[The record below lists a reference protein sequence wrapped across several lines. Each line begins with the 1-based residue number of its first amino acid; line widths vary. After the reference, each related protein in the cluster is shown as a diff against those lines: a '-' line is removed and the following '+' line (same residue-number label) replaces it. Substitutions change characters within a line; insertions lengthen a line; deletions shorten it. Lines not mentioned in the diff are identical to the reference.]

1 MGLFAK
7 EPISRGTLVWEFVE
21 GIDRYVSDEA
31 MATLPHSALDFIYF
45 YFYRS
50 KFTGQYVFLG
60 DNDRFTN
67 HSYNPNVGG
76 PDSLFPHRDGGAAL
90 RDIAAG
96 EELTSDYSVFDADFH
111 LYSHL
116 YPREREKVL
125 VRVNRNKKTSR
136 QAMSA
141 RVRG

>member
-1 MGLFAK
+1 M
-7 EPISRGTLVWEFVE
+7 VWEFVE
-21 GIDRYVSDEA
+21 GIDRYVSDEM
-31 MATLPHSALDFIYF
+31 MATMSHSALDFIYF

-67 HSYNPNVGG
+67 HSYEPNVGG

-96 EELTSDYSVFDADFH
+96 EELTNDYSVFDADFH
-111 LYSHL
+111 LYAHL
-116 YPREREKVL
+116 YPQTQRRKVP
-125 VRVNRNKKTSR
+125 VRVHRNKAAR
-136 QAMSA
+136 QVISF
-141 RVRG
+141 